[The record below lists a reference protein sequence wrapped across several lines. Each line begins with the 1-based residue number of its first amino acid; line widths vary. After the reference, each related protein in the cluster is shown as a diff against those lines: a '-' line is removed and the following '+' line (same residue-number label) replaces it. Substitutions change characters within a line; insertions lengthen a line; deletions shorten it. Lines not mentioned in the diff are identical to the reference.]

1 MLNQIKAMM
10 LAEYGDRWLNSVENQ
25 NGMAEDLTILEQDMT
40 RLSRKFGIQTI
51 SIHLTKDREIVA
63 RYEVLDQVQTLYEI
77 DAVFYSWWGN
87 RASEN
92 ISCVEREIADDDVI
106 YHFLTGTPT
115 HGHSG
120 CVILTGREVRRV
132 ISRRRDRRL
141 EQLSEFPDYAPSQ
154 SAPFEYLMREEVR
167 EE

>member
-1 MLNQIKAMM
+1 MLNEIKAMM
-10 LAEYGDRWLNSVENQ
+10 LAQYGERWLNSVENQ
-25 NGMAEDLTILEQDMT
+25 NGMAEDLTILEQDKT
-40 RLSRKFGIQTI
+40 RLSRKFGIEAI
-51 SIHLTKDREIVA
+51 SIHLSRDREIIA
-63 RYEVLDQVQTLYEI
+63 RYEVVNQMSTLYEI

-120 CVILTGREVRRV
+120 CVILTGREVRKV
-132 ISRRRDRRL
+132 ISKRRERRIKQL
-141 EQLSEFPDYAPSQ
+141 EEQTDLEPNRV
-154 SAPFEYLMREEVR
+154 APFEYLIREDS
-167 EE
+167 